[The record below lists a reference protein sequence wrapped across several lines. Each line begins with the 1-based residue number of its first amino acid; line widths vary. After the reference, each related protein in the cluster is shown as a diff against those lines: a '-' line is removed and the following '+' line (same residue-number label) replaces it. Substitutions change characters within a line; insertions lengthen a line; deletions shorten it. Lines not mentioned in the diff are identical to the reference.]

1 MREKTQK
8 VLEYKEILQ
17 QEVNQLKAEAEQQ
30 MINKIKDYSNKE
42 QQTTANETVFS
53 KSILER
59 EAEEKQIQK
68 EMLLQARIHVLTEDK
83 EAIGRD
89 NDIIRHEL

>member
-1 MREKTQK
+1 
-8 VLEYKEILQ
+8 
-17 QEVNQLKAEAEQQ
+17 

-53 KSILER
+53 KSILKR